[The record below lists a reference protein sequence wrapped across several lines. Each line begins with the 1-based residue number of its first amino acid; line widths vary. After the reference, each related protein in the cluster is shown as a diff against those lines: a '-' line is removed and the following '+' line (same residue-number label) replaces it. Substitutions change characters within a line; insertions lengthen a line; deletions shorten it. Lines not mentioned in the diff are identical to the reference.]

1 MSMNFKESIQYIEL
15 LWKAQS
21 KIKPCLLGHTGLG
34 KTDLVKQLAKK
45 HGMDCVVLHVSQ
57 LEPSDFVGLYKINED
72 GRTDNCPPSWL
83 PYKEPKIV
91 ELDKKKGQKLADVL
105 PNASGYVNPN
115 GGIIFLDEVNR
126 GHEDIRQAMY
136 QFLQDGKV
144 HTYSLPQGEVDE
156 NGSPVINENGLVKG
170 RYYVVTAANPVSEGY
185 EGYEFD
191 PALVNR
197 LGWVHFRP
205 DFEETRGYLQD
216 KYGRNP
222 VVSWVDSNKDLID
235 YGDEFEIK
243 GLLYSPRNVEEHIK
257 IYEAS
262 KKEPKKFV
270 RKVLETIMQKE
281 KVQSFMS
288 YLEEIQFIN
297 FVDVMNGLDA
307 KKEAKL
313 KQLLKDQRMDILSTI
328 TMDLADFFSRY
339 EFGVTKSD
347 LVENEKEAE
356 ARVTDF
362 LVTVPDELCTAFID
376 GLGKIY
382 DNPKA
387 IVYQAY
393 FRKGLKSKL
402 SKYAHLFKAQ

>member
-1 MSMNFKESIQYIEL
+1 MMNFNESIRYVEL
-15 LWKAQS
+15 LWRANS

-34 KTDLVKQLAKK
+34 KTELFKQLAKK
-45 HGMDCVVLHVSQ
+45 HGMDLIILHVSQ

-83 PYKEPKIV
+83 PYKGEGRV
-91 ELDKKKGQKLADVL
+91 LELNKDKGQSLADIL
-105 PNASGYVNPN
+105 PQGKGFINPN
-115 GGIIFLDEVNR
+115 GGIVFLDEVNR

-144 HTYSLPQGEVDE
+144 HTYTLPEGDLDE
-156 NGSPVINENGLVKG
+156 NGAFVLNEQGFIKG
-170 RYYVVTAANPVSEGY
+170 KYYIVTAANPVSEGY

-197 LGWVHFRP
+197 LGWVQFRP
-205 DFEETRGYLQD
+205 EFEETKSYLQD

-222 VVSWVDSNKDLID
+222 VISWVDSNKDLID
-235 YGDEFEIK
+235 MGDEFAIE

-257 IYEAS
+257 LFEAA
-262 KKEPKKFV
+262 KKEPVKFL

-297 FVDVMNGLDA
+297 YKDVMNGLNGQKQ
-307 KKEAKL
+307 KKLE
-313 KQLLKDQRMDILSTI
+313 QLLKEQRMDILSTI

-347 LVENEKEAE
+347 LVEDEKAAE
-356 ARVTDF
+356 IKVTDF
-362 LVTVPDELCTAFID
+362 LLAVPDELCTAFID

-393 FRKGLKSKL
+393 FRKNMKAKL
-402 SKYAHLFKAQ
+402 SKYAHLFKA